1 MYALGR
7 WYNRKVV
14 FKDSTLKDI
23 RLNFAAERKGSIQ
36 ETVELLNSLGKVKV
50 TLDNEK
56 IVIE

>member
-1 MYALGR
+1 M
-7 WYNRKVV
+7 
-14 FKDSTLKDI
+14 FKDSALKDI

-50 TLDNEK
+50 TTDNEK

>member
-1 MYALGR
+1 M
-7 WYNRKVV
+7 V

-50 TLDNEK
+50 TLDGEK